1 MAMHRRTFLTTL
13 GLAAAAMQLDCASHV
28 VRPSSG
34 GRRRLRRVGIQL
46 YSLRDD
52 ARRDL
57 ERTLATIA
65 EIGYHD
71 VELLGSM
78 NNFEMPPARLR
89 QILDRNG
96 LRAPSTHVSGNALDD
111 LERQLDEAQTL
122 GHQYLIVASL
132 PIQGQRTLDDY
143 RRWADRLNEAGRRAR
158 TRGVWIGFHN
168 HANDMGVG
176 DGVVMYDLLMD
187 RTDAAV
193 VRHQLD
199 TGNLAMAGYD
209 PHAYM
214 ERYGSRYWLFH
225 IKDVPQLKATS
236 DTELGKGAID
246 FRRLLASIDDIDGK
260 HLFVEQETYPG
271 APVDSLRRDY
281 SYIAALEF

>member
-1 MAMHRRTFLTTL
+1 MLRRAFLASI
-13 GLAAAAMQLDCASHV
+13 GLAAAGTQLGCAS
-28 VRPSSG
+28 G
-34 GRRRLRRVGIQL
+34 LAGTAAGRRRLRRVGIQL

-57 ERTLATIA
+57 ERTLADIA
-65 EIGYHD
+65 AIGYKD

-78 NNFEMPPARLR
+78 NNFGMPAARLR
-89 QILDRNG
+89 EVLDRNG
-96 LRAPSTHVSGNALDD
+96 LRAPSTHVSGSVVDD
-111 LERQLDEAQTL
+111 LERNLDEAQTL

-168 HANDMGVG
+168 HANDMTVI
-176 DGVVMYDLLMD
+176 DGVVPYDLLLE
-187 RTDAAV
+187 RTDPAL

-199 TGNLAMAGYD
+199 TGNTAMGGKD
-209 PHAYM
+209 PAEYM
-214 ERYGSRYWLFH
+214 RRYGSRYWLFH
-225 IKDVPQLKATS
+225 IKDVPRLGATS
-236 DTELGKGAID
+236 DTELGKGVID
-246 FRRLLASIDDIDGK
+246 FRQLLASIPDIDEK

-271 APVDSLRRDY
+271 AAIDSLRRDY
-281 SYIAALEF
+281 VYISGLEF